1 MYTRARKVRM
11 RTKSHTQTER
21 ERERERN
28 NKQVVRVS
36 GNGIVET
43 RVVVRNPGQYNQLC
57 CRAPIGWEWDIV
69 VTVSFWA
76 TGLNRSPY
84 RDLVSWVLR
93 DQKGAFCLLQ
103 FWASHSLSLPP
114 PPHGA
119 DGASIFFTFTFTFT
133 VTAFIVQLF
142 HIFTDVTLL
151 LTDINTEMM
160 SSQKEKKKKNI
171 YVSPCVTLSCSIW
184 LYWMTGLKLYSIY
197 IYVLRIVGVYFSLSF
212 LYSIYLTFYK
222 KINVVRTD
230 S

>member
-1 MYTRARKVRM
+1 M
-11 RTKSHTQTER
+11 
-21 ERERERN
+21 
-28 NKQVVRVS
+28 RVS

-119 DGASIFFTFTFTFT
+119 DGASIFFSFSFTFTFTFAFT
-133 VTAFIVQLF
+133 VIATTQQSIHCTTVSHACFNSLF
-142 HIFTDVTLL
+142 PHLHWANFTVDWYQYRH
-151 LTDINTEMM
+151 DEFPKRKRE
-160 SSQKEKKKKNI
+160 KEKT
-171 YVSPCVTLSCSIW
+171 YMYHHVSLSLVPSGC
-184 LYWMTGLKLYSIY
+184 TGWRDWNFTQY
-197 IYVLRIVGVYFSLSF
+197 IYVVRIVGFYFSLSF
-212 LYSIYLTFYK
+212 LYSIYLIFNK
-222 KINVVRTD
+222 KINVVCTE